1 MQSIV
6 QRLSQDIRQIGLE
19 IVDAQNQ
26 KEISFS
32 RVIQVQQKVKWY
44 QAIRYDLHPHI
55 SLFNKIEHFRNKQYR
70 CLKLEDAVSELSRVE
85 DKNQELR
92 EGIIKIQQ
100 KFPQLQP
107 NLRRVVNGLVRV
119 KMVV

>member
-19 IVDAQNQ
+19 IADAQNQ

-44 QAIRYDLHPHI
+44 QAIRYDLHSHI

-119 KMVV
+119 KIAV